1 MTSQRAPGW
10 QKRVD
15 RQKEHANRNLTSWF
29 LKTFSSDKKT
39 QYLREQDESSA
50 LAERQR
56 RPAGASPTQGLGQ
69 LSAVANATQQ
79 HGAGGSYRGDN
90 ERRTPQRQRS
100 FLRQQLMEMKRQSA
114 ETLLRAQQQRIAGEI
129 TEEDLE
135 ALNAEQRFSD
145 DEEDDDDDDE
155 FDSDAETVQEVDE
168 ALGNLRL
175 SSIDAP
181 DPAASTS
188 SMTSSTQVRS
198 RRSSSA
204 ASNSSA
210 GRRRSSKKLSRRSSS
225 ARSDDAKEME
235 LADSEL
241 AEREQRAEYSLE
253 VSRRLSQATQLYAEA
268 INALDSAL
276 NPNEFYRRQPMPE
289 PQPLLLGNKKSS
301 KNEWI

>member
-1 MTSQRAPGW
+1 MSSQRAPGW

-15 RQKEHANRNLTSWF
+15 HQKENANKNLTSWF
-29 LKTFSSDKKT
+29 LKTFSSGKKT
-39 QYLREQDESSA
+39 QYLRDQDEASA
-50 LAERQR
+50 LAERQQR

-69 LSAVANATQQ
+69 LSAVANAA
-79 HGAGGSYRGDN
+79 HGHGGSRRGDN

-114 ETLLRAQQQRIAGEI
+114 ETLLRKQQQRMDGEI
-129 TEEDLE
+129 TEEDLA
-135 ALNAEQRFSD
+135 ALDAEQRFSD
-145 DEEDDDDDDE
+145 DEDDEDE

-210 GRRRSSKKLSRRSSS
+210 GKRRSTKKLSQRSNS
-225 ARSDDAKEME
+225 ARSDDAKDSE
-235 LADSEL
+235 LTDGEL

-276 NPNEFYRRQPMPE
+276 NPEEYYRRQPMPE